1 MFPCLIGSGS
11 YLHEY
16 FFFCIVCVCC
26 IYLEWAIYISTR
38 NTQKKKH
45 KMERWEG
52 EQIVINAFCVP
63 DTTDPNL
70 TEDPDGSLMQYPG

>member
-1 MFPCLIGSGS
+1 
-11 YLHEY
+11 
-16 FFFCIVCVCC
+16 
-26 IYLEWAIYISTR
+26 
-38 NTQKKKH
+38 
-45 KMERWEG
+45 MERWEG